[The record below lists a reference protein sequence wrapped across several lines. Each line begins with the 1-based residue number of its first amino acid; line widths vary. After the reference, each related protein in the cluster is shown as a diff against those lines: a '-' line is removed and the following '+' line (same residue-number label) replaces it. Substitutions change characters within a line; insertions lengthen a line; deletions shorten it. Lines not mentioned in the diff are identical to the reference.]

1 MDGKKFLSVN
11 EKVNLEETLC
21 GSCFCVYPSQKNC
34 INLAAP
40 RSLVD
45 EDEGKI
51 WLNSIGHVVASKNV
65 CPKNCNPPL

>member
-1 MDGKKFLSVN
+1 MDGKKFRSVN

-51 WLNSIGHVVASKNV
+51 WLNSICSCDRLQKCV
-65 CPKNCNPPL
+65 PKKL

>member
-34 INLAAP
+34 INLAVP

-51 WLNSIGHVVASKNV
+51 WLNSICSCGRLQKCV
-65 CPKNCNPPL
+65 PKKL